1 MNWNPIT
8 VGALHPEHWDEVAR
22 IYGEGIATGHATF
35 ETRTPSWEAWDA
47 AHLAAGRLVAL
58 EGGEIVGWAALARVS
73 SREVYEGVAE
83 VSVYV
88 RDAHRRRGIGSLL
101 LGRLIEESER
111 HGIWTLQA
119 GVFPENT
126 ASVRLH
132 RKLGFRDVGLRERIG
147 RLHDRWRDVLLLER
161 RSRVVGSGADPRRP
175 RS

>member
-1 MNWNPIT
+1 MNRNPIT
-8 VGALHPEHWDEVAR
+8 VDEMRPGHWDDVAR
-22 IYGEGIATGHATF
+22 IYAEGIATGQATF
-35 ETRTPSWEAWDA
+35 ETTTPSWEAWDA

-88 RDAHRRRGIGSLL
+88 RDAHRGKGIGSLL

-111 HGIWTLQA
+111 QGIWTLQA

-132 RKLGFRDVGLRERIG
+132 RNLGFRDVGLRERIG
-147 RLHDRWRDVLLLER
+147 RLHGRWRDVLLLER
-161 RSRVVGSGADPRRP
+161 RSGVAGSGT
-175 RS
+175 SS